1 MTDISSNITCIIEE
15 MDLTK
20 LSKSELLVKCEE
32 LGITKCKSKKK
43 GELIDLIN
51 SKNLSVKNDTDEKLD
66 FITEKITLSNN
77 IIVPISEKYK
87 VVSLFT
93 GICGMD
99 MGFSENIIVHKNSIA
114 NDFKENILS
123 DSEKYKDFVVLKNK
137 NYEIVFQND
146 ILSGAKSICELNKIA
161 YNYNTNSIY
170 TLIENNFQFPNADVV
185 IGGFPCNDFSHAGK
199 REGFNSSKSHNLKD
213 EANDTN
219 NRGSLYKSF
228 VKVVDKV
235 KPKIFIAEN
244 VYGLLTMKNE
254 PIKQIIADFEKL
266 GYDVNYQLVK
276 ANEYGIPQKRW
287 RVIIMGINKH
297 RKINLLEE
305 NWNFIT
311 KNKITCYVGNYLKH
325 LSEPDESDDI
335 SQQVYSKAKKL
346 DKGQGQTEINLNDF
360 APTMRAE
367 HHGNIEFRRHINSIN
382 SDDLHLPE
390 RRLTVREAGLI
401 QTFPPN
407 FIFNTKKD
415 MTGYKYIGN
424 AVPPLLSY
432 IISDKV
438 NELLNYYF

>member
-1 MTDISSNITCIIEE
+1 
-15 MDLTK
+15 MDLIK
-20 LSKSELLVKCEE
+20 LSKKELLVKCEE
-32 LGITKCKSKKK
+32 YGFKKCKSKNKS
-43 GELIDLIN
+43 ELIDLIN
-51 SKNLSVKNDTDEKLD
+51 SKILVVENT
-66 FITEKITLSNN
+66 ITKKDN
-77 IIVPISEKYK
+77 IISENSRIINNEFVERKCKKYK
-87 VVSLFT
+87 VLSLFT

-99 MGFSENIIVHKNSIA
+99 MGFCENIIVHKNSIG
-114 NDFKENILS
+114 NDFKENILAN
-123 DSEKYKDFVVLKNK
+123 SEKYKDFVILKNK
-137 NYEIVFQND
+137 PFEIIFQND
-146 ILSGAKSICELNKIA
+146 ILDGAKKICDLNKLS

-170 TLIENNFQFPNADVV
+170 TLLENNFQFPNADVV

-213 EANDTN
+213 ETNDTN

-254 PIKQIIADFEKL
+254 PINQIINDFEKL
-266 GYDVNYQLVK
+266 GYNVNYQLVK

-287 RVIIMGINKH
+287 RVIIMGINKE
-297 RKINLLEE
+297 RKCNLLEE
-305 NWNFIT
+305 NWNYIT
-311 KNKITCYVGNYLKH
+311 KNRITCSVGNYLKH
-325 LSEPDESDDI
+325 LLEPDDSDDI

-346 DKGQGQTEINLNDF
+346 DKGQGQIEISLNDF
-360 APTMRAE
+360 APTIRAE
-367 HHGNIEFRRHINSIN
+367 HHGNIEFRRHNN
-382 SDDLHLPE
+382 GGNADEQHLPE

-407 FIFNTKKD
+407 FIFNIKKD
-415 MTGYKYIGN
+415 MTSYKYIGN

-438 NELLNYYF
+438 NELLNRYF